1 MYFVNGI
8 PFTFDDI
15 DDMGS
20 IEFSMETA
28 NSNESYTL
36 DDIYK
41 GSSYLMAEEAHPCLF
56 DVKVDNNFS
65 QLIIDMKINLWYSK
79 SMGQWRWTL
88 VEEWQNGV
96 SHVEQHSIKLT

>member
-28 NSNESYTL
+28 NGSESYTL
-36 DDIYK
+36 D
-41 GSSYLMAEEAHPCLF
+41 
-56 DVKVDNNFS
+56 
-65 QLIIDMKINLWYSK
+65 
-79 SMGQWRWTL
+79 
-88 VEEWQNGV
+88 
-96 SHVEQHSIKLT
+96 

>member
-1 MYFVNGI
+1 MLKLEREPRWLFTQDLAYNRSKKIVLMYFVNGI

-28 NSNESYTL
+28 NGSESYTL

-56 DVKVDNNFS
+56 DVKVDNPE
-65 QLIIDMKINLWYSK
+65 LLPTDY
-79 SMGQWRWTL
+79 
-88 VEEWQNGV
+88 
-96 SHVEQHSIKLT
+96 